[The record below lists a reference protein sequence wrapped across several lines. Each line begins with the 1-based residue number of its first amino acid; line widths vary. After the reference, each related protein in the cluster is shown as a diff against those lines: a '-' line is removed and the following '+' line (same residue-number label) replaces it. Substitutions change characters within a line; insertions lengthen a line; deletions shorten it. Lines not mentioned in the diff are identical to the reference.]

1 MTSVYAFLLFAV
13 PVVVIV
19 TALLIGV
26 VGVRNYLD
34 EVRPQKPAPDPS
46 RDG

>member
-19 TALLIGV
+19 TSLLVGV

-34 EVRPQKPAPDPS
+34 EVRPQKPADPS

>member
-1 MTSVYAFLLFAV
+1 MTALYAFLLFAV

-19 TALLIGV
+19 TSLVIGV

-34 EVRPQKPAPDPS
+34 EVRPRKAAPDPS